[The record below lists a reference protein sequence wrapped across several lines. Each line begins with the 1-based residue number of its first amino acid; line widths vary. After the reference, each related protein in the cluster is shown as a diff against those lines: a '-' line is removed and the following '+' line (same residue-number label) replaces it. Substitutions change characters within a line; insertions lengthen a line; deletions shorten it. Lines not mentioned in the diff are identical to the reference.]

1 MFIKYT
7 ARTINNIFAVVTHL
21 PGKRLNKD
29 FSVAFLGLWTQVTI
43 CIYNLAFYRS
53 CDIAV
58 WKILRFI
65 ANNKASGQ
73 KDPICYYHFC
83 FTQIFWSLQQKSSG
97 DPWWEKV
104 FEIWSTNFRFVPFV
118 SILPPCPIFDHL
130 QHLQQLIPR
139 RVTTAQYVWLLSQ
152 FMNPGSDYKLCWSRD
167 ASSGP
172 VERGSQVLMI
182 SFRVSGTHSAS

>member
-7 ARTINNIFAVVTHL
+7 ARTINNIFAVFIHL
-21 PGKRLNKD
+21 PGKCLNKD

-43 CIYNLAFYRS
+43 CIYNLAFYRI

-97 DPWWEKV
+97 DLWEKL

-118 SILPPCPIFDHL
+118 SILPPVRYLTIFSI
-130 QHLQQLIPR
+130 QQQLIPR
-139 RVTTAQYVWLLSQ
+139 WVTTSQYVWLLSQ
-152 FMNPGSDYKLCWSRD
+152 FMKPGSDYKLCWSRD